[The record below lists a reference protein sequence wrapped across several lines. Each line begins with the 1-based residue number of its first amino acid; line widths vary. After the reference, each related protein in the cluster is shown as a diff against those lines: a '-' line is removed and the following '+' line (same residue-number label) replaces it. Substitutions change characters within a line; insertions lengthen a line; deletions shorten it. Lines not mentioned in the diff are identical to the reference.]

1 MLSGD
6 SKGIW
11 YNKADG
17 IGIMGL
23 VLDRL
28 GYRPRSIK
36 LNPLFSVGTPA
47 HFGVGK
53 LSPFG
58 LGAGYAFK
66 SCCRQY
72 STCLVSQI
80 SKYGNLPFGREG

>member
-6 SKGIW
+6 SNRIW
-11 YNKADG
+11 HNETDG
-17 IGIMGL
+17 IGILGL
-23 VLDRL
+23 VLDCL

-53 LSPFG
+53 LPPFG
-58 LGAGYAFK
+58 FGAGDAFK
-66 SCCRQY
+66 SCCY
-72 STCLVSQI
+72 
-80 SKYGNLPFGREG
+80 K